1 MNQNKLLLSLI
12 VACIAAAGRGAYLE
26 QPMRYDESWTFLLYV
41 NQDWLDV
48 FNYSAPNNHVLNSLL
63 IKLSTI
69 AWGGHSAVIR
79 LPAFLFGLGSVFLT
93 YRLANRLWGGGYVAS
108 LIMASMPYLILFS
121 TNARGYSALV
131 FFTLLFLL
139 IGIELL
145 SSVDKTSLT
154 KLSLVASVGIF
165 NMPVMIYP
173 LLCSTAW
180 IVISLFVDKKKS
192 LQIVVIKFLVPL

>member
-1 MNQNKLLLSLI
+1 
-12 VACIAAAGRGAYLE
+12 
-26 QPMRYDESWTFLLYV
+26 
-41 NQDWLDV
+41 
-48 FNYSAPNNHVLNSLL
+48 
-63 IKLSTI
+63 
-69 AWGGHSAVIR
+69 
-79 LPAFLFGLGSVFLT
+79 
-93 YRLANRLWGGGYVAS
+93 
-108 LIMASMPYLILFS
+108 MASMPYLILFS

-192 LQIVVIKFLVPL
+192 LQIVVIKFLVPFALLTTTITALMYLPVIYATAVLNNGFANAFDMLLNNNYVQIGKFRDFS